1 VLVIRVESALFFA
14 NSDHVRDRIEAL
26 RTPSTRI
33 VVVGR
38 GNSPFIDISAAEM
51 LALPDDRRG
60 AINAAPEIPRD
71 GPPAG
76 PPG

>member
-1 VLVIRVESALFFA
+1 LVIRVESALFFA

-60 AINAAPEIPRD
+60 DQRRTEIPRD

>member
-1 VLVIRVESALFFA
+1 LWDAE
-14 NSDHVRDRIEAL
+14 
-26 RTPSTRI
+26 T
-33 VVVGR
+33 
-38 GNSPFIDISAAEM
+38 SPFIDISAAEM